1 MAGVDSDNPA
11 GGLMGQGEWPPER
24 ELPSS
29 TGNREVMC
37 WKHGLEAVFEGRT
50 TGVTKCVTGGR
61 DLEACEVWQARYS
74 T

>member
-1 MAGVDSDNPA
+1 
-11 GGLMGQGEWPPER
+11 
-24 ELPSS
+24 
-29 TGNREVMC
+29 MC